1 MRTMDVVAGGGGRAA
16 AAIYTMYRDLRPGPR
31 PGPRA
36 AHPTGRCPMS
46 RARRVD
52 RPYSAAHTSAR
63 GQLSNRGKLGMDQ
76 VFVV

>member
-16 AAIYTMYRDLRPGPR
+16 AAIYTMYRDLYDRVRAG
-31 PGPRA
+31 GPRA
-36 AHPTGRCPMS
+36 AHPTGRMS

-52 RPYSAAHTSAR
+52 RPYSVAHTSAR